1 MKILVTIAARGGSKG
16 VKNKNI
22 RALCGKPLIAY
33 TIEQARKWGKASKVL
48 VSTDS
53 AEIAA
58 AAKKYGAE
66 APFLRP
72 AELSSDTA
80 PKVPVIRHAWS
91 EAEKLYGEAYD
102 FVVDLDATA
111 PLRLIADIE
120 ASLKKAVE
128 KKSAVLF
135 SVVPAHKNPYFN
147 MVELENGVARLC
159 KHLNSPITRRQDA
172 PKVYAMNASLYFY
185 HPDFLKTN
193 PKSLFTDQT
202 LIYEMDD
209 VSGIDIDRE
218 IDFQLVE
225 FLMQKGLC

>member
-1 MKILVTIAARGGSKG
+1 MNILVTIAGRGGSKG
-16 VKNKNI
+16 VPDKNI
-22 RALCGKPLIAY
+22 RPLAGKPLIAHS
-33 TIEQARKWGKASKVL
+33 IEQAKKWGRAKHIV
-48 VSTDS
+48 VSSDS
-53 AEIAA
+53 QKIIEV
-58 AAKKYGAE
+58 AKKYGAL
-66 APFLRP
+66 APFVRP
-72 AELSSDTA
+72 NELAGDTA
-80 PKVPVIRHAWS
+80 DKLSVIRHAL
-91 EAEKLYGEAYD
+91 EEYETKYEL
-102 FVVDLDATA
+102 VVYMDITA
-111 PLRLIADIE
+111 PLRKKNDLENMYQLFTQKKPKLI
-120 ASLKKAVE
+120 
-128 KKSAVLF
+128 F
-135 SVVPAHKNPYFN
+135 SVVTAHKNPYFN